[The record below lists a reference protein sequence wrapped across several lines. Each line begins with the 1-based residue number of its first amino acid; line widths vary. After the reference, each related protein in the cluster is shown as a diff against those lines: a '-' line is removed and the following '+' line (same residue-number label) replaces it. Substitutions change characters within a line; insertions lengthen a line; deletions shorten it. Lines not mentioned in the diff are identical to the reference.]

1 MWACSKCGG
10 TDVWELSYVRSNRIS
25 WMLDYADDVIE
36 YDDAWPNPQCKCMN
50 CVEMVHII
58 EIDKETT

>member
-1 MWACSKCGG
+1 MWACAKCGG

-25 WMLDYADDVIE
+25 WMLDYEDDVIE
-36 YDDAWPNPQCKCMN
+36 YEDAWPNPQSKCMN
-50 CVEMVHII
+50 CAEIVHII